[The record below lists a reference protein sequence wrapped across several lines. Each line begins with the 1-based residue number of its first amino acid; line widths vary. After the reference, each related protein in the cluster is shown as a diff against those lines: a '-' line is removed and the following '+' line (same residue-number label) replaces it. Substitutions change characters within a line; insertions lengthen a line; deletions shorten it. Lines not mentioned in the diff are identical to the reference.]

1 MKRISLLL
9 SISMLSLLA
18 TAQEDLS
25 KRTLPL
31 PSVNVKTLQGVI
43 FNTKDIDNEGK
54 PIIICFFATWCKPCM
69 TELKAIADE
78 YDDWKEETGV
88 VIYAVSID
96 DTRSSAKV
104 APLVKGQNWE
114 YEFLLDENADF
125 KRAMN
130 VGDIPHTFV
139 LNKNKEIVWQH
150 ASYSPG
156 VEHEYI
162 NVMRKLLSEEQQK

>member
-1 MKRISLLL
+1 
-9 SISMLSLLA
+9 MLSLVVRG
-18 TAQEDLS
+18 QEDLS
-25 KRTLPL
+25 KRVLLL
-31 PSVNVKTLQGVI
+31 PSVNVKTLQGAA

-69 TELKAIADE
+69 MELKAIADE
-78 YDDWKEETGV
+78 YEDWQEETGV

-114 YEFLLDENADF
+114 YEFLLDENSDF

-139 LNKNKEIVWQH
+139 LNGNKEIVWQH

-156 VEHEYI
+156 VEQEYI
-162 NVMRKLLSEEQQK
+162 NAVRKLLSDKE

>member
-1 MKRISLLL
+1 MRRVILLL
-9 SISMLSLLA
+9 IISMFSLAA

-25 KRTLPL
+25 KRAIPL
-31 PSVNVKTLQGVI
+31 PSVNVKTLKGAA

-78 YDDWKEETGV
+78 YDDWQEETGV

-104 APLVKGQNWE
+104 APLVKAQNWE
-114 YEFLLDENADF
+114 YEFLLDENSDF

-139 LNKNKEIVWQH
+139 LNGNKEIVWQH

-156 VEHEYI
+156 VEQEYI
-162 NVMRKLLSEEQQK
+162 NVVRKLLSEKK

>member
-1 MKRISLLL
+1 MKRTILML
-9 SISMLSLLA
+9 SISAFCLLA
-18 TAQEDLS
+18 TAQEEVS

-31 PSVNVKTLQGVI
+31 PSVQVKTLNGTA
-43 FNTKDIDNEGK
+43 FNTKDIDNKGK
-54 PIIICFFATWCKPCM
+54 PIIICFFASWCKPCM
-69 TELKAIADE
+69 TELKTIADE

-88 VIYAVSID
+88 VIYAVAID

-114 YEFLLDENADF
+114 YEFLLDENSDF

-139 LNKNKEIVWQH
+139 LNGNREIVWQH

-156 VEHEYI
+156 LEQEYI
-162 NVMRKLLSEEQQK
+162 NVVRKLLSNK

>member
-1 MKRISLLL
+1 MKRIILML
-9 SISMLSLLA
+9 SISAFCLFA
-18 TAQEDLS
+18 AAQEELA

-31 PSVNVKTLQGVI
+31 PSVQVKTLNGVA
-43 FNTKDIDNEGK
+43 FNTKNIDNEGK

-69 TELKAIADE
+69 TELKTIADE

-114 YEFLLDENADF
+114 YEFLLDENSDF

-139 LNKNKEIVWQH
+139 LNGNKEIVWQH

-156 VEHEYI
+156 VEEEYI
-162 NVMRKLLSEEQQK
+162 NVVRKLLSENK

>member
-1 MKRISLLL
+1 MKRVFLLL
-9 SISMLSLLA
+9 TISVLSFRVA
-18 TAQEDLS
+18 AQEDLS

-31 PSVNVKTLQGVI
+31 PSVQVKTLKGTA

-78 YDDWKEETGV
+78 YEDWQEETGV

-104 APLVKGQNWE
+104 APLVKAQNWE
-114 YEFLLDENADF
+114 YVFLLDENSDF

-139 LNKNKEIVWQH
+139 LNGNKEIVWQH

-156 VEHEYI
+156 VEQEYI
-162 NVMRKLLSEEQQK
+162 KIVRKLLGEKE

>member
-1 MKRISLLL
+1 
-9 SISMLSLLA
+9 
-18 TAQEDLS
+18 
-25 KRTLPL
+25 
-31 PSVNVKTLQGVI
+31 
-43 FNTKDIDNEGK
+43 
-54 PIIICFFATWCKPCM
+54 M

-78 YDDWKEETGV
+78 YDDWREETGV

-114 YEFLLDENADF
+114 YEFLLDENSDF

-139 LNKNKEIVWQH
+139 LNGNKEIVWQH

-156 VEHEYI
+156 VEQEYI
-162 NVMRKLLSEEQQK
+162 NVVRKLLSEKE